1 MEEQPSDIWWTP
13 FSPLEICPIRHLIPK
28 CIRGVKASEVT
39 IYPNSGLIS
48 VDNQHLFMCRAPL
61 YPLLLFTPAG
71 LGPKTEKELWYEV
84 LSHAT
89 HVGLSH
95 DEEELQIFFTMFGD
109 LFEINETQP
118 FGLWA
123 TLRPNPYQRSIF
135 RPLYAIVARKKQ
147 QKEKALAWA
156 AAGHCRLGNQISI
169 KSLQIVAENID
180 LMRLIILAVVTT
192 Y

>member
-1 MEEQPSDIWWTP
+1 MEEQPSELWWRP
-13 FSPLEICPIRHLIPK
+13 FASLEICTIRILMPK
-28 CIRGVKASEVT
+28 CIRGVTASKVT

-48 VDNQHLFMCRAPL
+48 VDDQQLFMCRAPL
-61 YPLLLFTPAG
+61 YPLRLITPAG
-71 LGPKTEKELWYEV
+71 LGPKPEKELWCEV
-84 LSHAT
+84 LSYAT

-95 DEEELQIFFTMFGD
+95 DEGELQIFFTMLGD
-109 LFEINETQP
+109 SFEINETQP

-123 TLRPNPYQRSIF
+123 TLRPIPYQRSIF
-135 RPLYAIVARKKQ
+135 RPLRALVAKKKQ

-156 AAGHCRLGNQISI
+156 AVGHQRLGNRISV
-169 KSLQIVAENID
+169 KSLQKVAENTD